1 MKNLL
6 FVVCLLMA
14 GLLNAQ
20 SKKEQIEILTNRV
33 DSLNRVVGEER
44 SSNSQKE
51 LTYKEQISSLQNQLE
66 NLNASLT
73 KTKEEF
79 DQKNVDLKNSNQEL
93 LNKSMEIRDL
103 ENRLNERDKQIV
115 NLTTELE
122 GLKISINLEKSNSN
136 LSSDLENDIL
146 ELKNQISNLAS
157 NSNAKEKII
166 QHISD
171 RYNEHLELLK
181 TLGDEGSEEMR
192 LRSVYSN
199 DYFFAYEVNLDGYYG
214 GAHEEVSSEQF
225 LFEIKTGDL
234 KNLKDLIL
242 QSKRANLLNIL
253 NQKLKKSENELIKC
267 LGNKDYENLVF
278 TNESLEQLKL
288 QDEGITLEY
297 WLSYLEKACNPIINL
312 NKSDA
317 ALYFESTL
325 FK

>member
-1 MKNLL
+1 MKKYLTIIT
-6 FVVCLLMA
+6 FFIS
-14 GLLNAQ
+14 LNILSQ
-20 SKKEQIEILTNRV
+20 TKKEQIKILTERV

-44 SSNSQKE
+44 SSNSQKQ

-66 NLNASLT
+66 NLNTSLT
-73 KTKEEF
+73 KTKEELN
-79 DQKNVDLKNSNQEL
+79 QNIVDLKNSNQEL
-93 LNKSMEIRDL
+93 LNKSMEIREL
-103 ENRLNERDKQIV
+103 GNRLNERDKQIV
-115 NLTTELE
+115 NLRTELE
-122 GLKISINLEKSNSN
+122 ELKISINLEESN
-136 LSSDLENDIL
+136 LSSDLDNDIL
-146 ELKNQISNLAS
+146 ELKNQISNLTS
-157 NSNAKEKII
+157 NSDAKEKII

-181 TLGDEGSEEMR
+181 TLGDEGSEEMT

-199 DYFFAYEVNLDGYYG
+199 DYFFAYEVNVEGYYG

-242 QSKRANLLNIL
+242 QSKRADLLNIL

-288 QDEGITLEY
+288 QEEGITIEY

-317 ALYFESTL
+317 TLYFDSRL

>member
-1 MKNLL
+1 
-6 FVVCLLMA
+6 MA

>member
-1 MKNLL
+1 MKKILIL
-6 FVVCLLMA
+6 TLIFTCFTSFS
-14 GLLNAQ
+14 Q

-33 DSLNRVVGEER
+33 DSLNRVLDKER
-44 SSNSQKE
+44 NTNNQKE
-51 LTYKEQISSLQNQLE
+51 VDYKEQISSFQKQLE
-66 NLNASLT
+66 NLNSAIL
-73 KTKEEF
+73 KTKKELANKDVELN
-79 DQKNVDLKNSNQEL
+79 KINQESQ
-93 LNKSMEIRDL
+93 NKSMEIIDL

-115 NLTTELE
+115 NLRRDLKE
-122 GLKISINLEKSNSN
+122 LKISINLEESNSI
-136 LSSDLENDIL
+136 LRSDLDNDIL

-181 TLGDEGSEEMR
+181 TLGDEGSEEMT
-192 LRSVYSN
+192 LRSIYSN

-214 GAHEEVSSEQF
+214 GAHQEVSSEQF

-242 QSKRANLLNIL
+242 QSKRADLLSIL

-267 LGNKDYENLVF
+267 LGNKNYENLVF

-317 ALYFESTL
+317 AFYFESTL

>member
-6 FVVCLLMA
+6 IVVCLLMV

-20 SKKEQIEILTNRV
+20 TKKEQIEILSNRV
-33 DSLNRVVGEER
+33 DSLNRVFGEER
-44 SSNSQKE
+44 ISNSQKE
-51 LTYKEQISSLQNQLE
+51 LTYIEQISSLQNLLE
-66 NLNASLT
+66 NLNISLT
-73 KTKEEF
+73 KTKEELN
-79 DQKNVDLKNSNQEL
+79 QNIVDLKNSNQEL
-93 LNKSMEIRDL
+93 LNKSMEIREL
-103 ENRLNERDKQIV
+103 GNRLNERDKQIV
-115 NLTTELE
+115 NLRTELE
-122 GLKISINLEKSNSN
+122 ELKISINLEESN
-136 LSSDLENDIL
+136 LSSDLDNDIL
-146 ELKNQISNLAS
+146 ELKNQISNLTS
-157 NSNAKEKII
+157 NSDAKEKII

-181 TLGDEGSEEMR
+181 TLGDEGSEEMT

-214 GAHEEVSSEQF
+214 GAHQEVSSEQF
-225 LFEIKTGDL
+225 LFEIKTGDI

-242 QSKRANLLNIL
+242 QSKRADLLNIL
-253 NQKLKKSENELIKC
+253 NQKLKKSENELKKC

-288 QDEGITLEY
+288 QDEGITIEY

-312 NKSDA
+312 KKSDA
-317 ALYFESTL
+317 TLYFDSRL